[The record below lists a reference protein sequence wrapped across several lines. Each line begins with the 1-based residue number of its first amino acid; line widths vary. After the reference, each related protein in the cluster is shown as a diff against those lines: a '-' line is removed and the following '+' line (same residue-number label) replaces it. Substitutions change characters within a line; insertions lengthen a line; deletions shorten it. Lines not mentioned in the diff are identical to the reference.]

1 VKYPPIFDG
10 EGVELKP
17 LSSRQVPERPNGEK
31 VAAKVTIH
39 RGADMTKRGKRQIA
53 NWLRRQA
60 DFLESHGDQMANRF
74 TASWRY
80 SECQKLKVSTCD
92 TDYSIPPEAAT

>member
-1 VKYPPIFDG
+1 MKTSIKTKDD
-10 EGVELKP
+10 
-17 LSSRQVPERPNGEK
+17 SNGEK

-39 RGADMTKRGKRQIA
+39 RGSEMTKRGRRQIA

-60 DFLESHGDQMANRF
+60 AFLESHGDEMANRF

-80 SECQKLKVSTCD
+80 ND
-92 TDYSIPPEAAT
+92 